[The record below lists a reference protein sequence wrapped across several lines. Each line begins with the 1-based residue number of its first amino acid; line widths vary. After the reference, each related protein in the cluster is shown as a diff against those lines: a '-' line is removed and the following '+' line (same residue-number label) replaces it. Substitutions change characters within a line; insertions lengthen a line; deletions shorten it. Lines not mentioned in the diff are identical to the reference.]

1 MSSSQSVAMSST
13 GGWRTYI
20 PHILLG
26 LGGVIMVTNIMLLS
40 FNIGTQ
46 DTNQDLRKYVGI
58 SLVPNFISLIL
69 IGIGIKM
76 ILSQFPAYGPIVTI
90 VISVIAIG
98 ISYVALCTSLIEK
111 AYS

>member
-1 MSSSQSVAMSST
+1 MSSTGSVAMSPGPS
-13 GGWRTYI
+13 WRQYI
-20 PHILLG
+20 PHVLLG
-26 LGGVIMVTNIMLLS
+26 LGGVIMVVNIVLLS

-58 SLVPNFISLIL
+58 SLVPNIISLIL

-76 ILSQFPAYGPIVTI
+76 ILSQFPAYGPLVTI
-90 VISVIAIG
+90 VMSVVAIG

-111 AYS
+111 AYA